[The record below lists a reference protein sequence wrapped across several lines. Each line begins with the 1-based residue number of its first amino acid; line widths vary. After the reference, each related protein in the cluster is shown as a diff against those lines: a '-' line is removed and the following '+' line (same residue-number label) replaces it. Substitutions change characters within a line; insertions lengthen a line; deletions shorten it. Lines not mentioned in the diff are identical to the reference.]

1 MSKLRERLTKMA
13 EPSAWQ
19 EMQQE
24 KRDNM
29 QLSDSAVCRDYP
41 DPKYK
46 NQKGMVSPLNIL
58 LMDHANLIY
67 GMPFDEAVDF
77 VIDNITALNGKYE
90 GDPFY
95 DTFSD
100 KSGGYLRKLEFKLKN
115 LKQKTPEKIMEY
127 LTNAMY
133 KGMTNL
139 GAEHQ
144 KGLVK
149 KSDVT
154 IDKAEYIKL
163 VENFK
168 EAMFNLGEAW
178 DGKTDEEY
186 EQINNFLAKGYPF
199 EQSFD
204 EVFSKIIDWLDALK
218 NDQN

>member
-67 GMPFDEAVDF
+67 GMPFDEAVSF
-77 VIDNITALNGKYE
+77 VIDNISALNDKYE

-100 KSGGYLRKLEFKLKN
+100 KSGGYLRKLEYKLKN
-115 LKQKTPEKIMEY
+115 LKPKTPEKIMEY

-139 GAEHQ
+139 ATERQ

-149 KSDVT
+149 ESDVT
-154 IDKAEYIKL
+154 IDKQKYIKL
-163 VENFK
+163 VEAFK
-168 EAMFNLGEAW
+168 EAMFNLEEAW

-186 EQINNFLAKGYPF
+186 DQINNFLATGYPF

-204 EVFSKIIDWLDALK
+204 EVYSKVTNWLDILK
-218 NDQN
+218 NNQD